1 MSTKRR
7 ARRTAGGAAVAAS
20 TAAPAQMATTP
31 TSGAGVGRPA
41 PPKYQWRQFPVYF
54 ALCLGMFIGLELGL
68 IAGWLESSLLTTL
81 FSAGVAVLLGFGVAR
96 LVVVWMI
103 GRNWVKPRPRRRR

>member
-1 MSTKRR
+1 MSSKRR
-7 ARRTAGGAAVAAS
+7 TRRAGAPAGAVAAPGGIP
-20 TAAPAQMATTP
+20 APVSATTAP
-31 TSGAGVGRPA
+31 RLA

-54 ALCLGMFIGLELGL
+54 ALSLGMFIGLELGL

-81 FSAGVAVLLGFGVAR
+81 FSAGVAVFLGFGVAR

-103 GRNWVKPRPRRRR
+103 GRNWVRPRPRRRR